1 MNLLVIDTTSR
12 NGIVAIGNEGGVLA
26 ERFFTAERSAA
37 ALLPLLIRQA
47 IDDARLEMTALEG
60 IAVAVGPGSFTGLRV
75 GVAAAKGLAYA
86 LSLPVAGFSS
96 LALLAM
102 NFPFAANP
110 VCILHDAR
118 KQEVYAGLYRM
129 TDQPLPLAAEEAV
142 APEILVRRIK
152 EPTIFAGEGA
162 SVYRELLHD
171 TLGDVAIFSDSSHN
185 MPRGAAALALGR
197 LVFASGGQSSPDS
210 LLPVYLRL
218 SEAELS
224 RRGGALAGSD
234 SG

>member
-1 MNLLVIDTTSR
+1 MKLLVIDTTSR
-12 NGIVAIGNEGGVLA
+12 NGIVAIGDDRGVLA
-26 ERFFTAERSAA
+26 EQLFAAERSAA

-47 IDDARLEMTALEG
+47 MDDARLEMSALQG
-60 IAVAVGPGSFTGLRV
+60 IAVATGPGSFTGLRV

-86 LSLPVAGFSS
+86 LTLPVAGFSS

-118 KQEVYAGLYRM
+118 KHEVYAGLYRM
-129 TDQPLPLAAEEAV
+129 TDHPLPLAPEEAV
-142 APEILVRRIK
+142 PPEILAQRIK

-162 SVYRELLHD
+162 SVYADLLRAA
-171 TLGDVAIFSDSSHN
+171 LGEMAIFSDPVHN
-185 MPRGAAALALGR
+185 APRGAAALALGLR
-197 LVFASGGQSSPDS
+197 VFASGGQKGPES

-224 RRGGALAGSD
+224 RR
-234 SG
+234 